1 MLKNVVCEH
10 TEACS
15 NKHFKHKHSSPRA
28 GELEARRAPQLHQ
41 LIDCRLVGVDQGAA
55 ERSSSRVSPAPVTSS
70 TQCTAHHHVSVK
82 FTTLND
88 VIQSAWDLFFFFY
101 TLQCLSLHTS
111 VRNVLTGLWENSRP
125 PSVKFYPVQFV
136 FYRVEKLKLPRICQT
151 DSASH
156 TFTFGTEKFP
166 QDEVIRAPWELTAN
180 IFQSKRIN
188 H

>member
-1 MLKNVVCEH
+1 MWCVSTRRPVQIN
-10 TEACS
+10 TS
-15 NKHFKHKHSSPRA
+15 NTNTVQPGRASWRLEELHSY
-28 GELEARRAPQLHQ
+28 
-41 LIDCRLVGVDQGAA
+41 I
-55 ERSSSRVSPAPVTSS
+55 SSSTGWCGPGCSWKNLIQSQSCPCLGVTSS

-88 VIQSAWDLFFFFY
+88 VSQSAWDLFFFFY

>member
-1 MLKNVVCEH
+1 MWCVSTRRPVQIN
-10 TEACS
+10 TS
-15 NKHFKHKHSSPRA
+15 NTNTVHPGRASWRLEELHSY
-28 GELEARRAPQLHQ
+28 
-41 LIDCRLVGVDQGAA
+41 I
-55 ERSSSRVSPAPVTSS
+55 SSSTGWCGPGCSWKKLIQSQSCPCHLLHTVHCPSS
-70 TQCTAHHHVSVK
+70 CISKIHHVEWCESV
-82 FTTLND
+82 
-88 VIQSAWDLFFFFY
+88 SMRPFFFLFY

-151 DSASH
+151 NSASH